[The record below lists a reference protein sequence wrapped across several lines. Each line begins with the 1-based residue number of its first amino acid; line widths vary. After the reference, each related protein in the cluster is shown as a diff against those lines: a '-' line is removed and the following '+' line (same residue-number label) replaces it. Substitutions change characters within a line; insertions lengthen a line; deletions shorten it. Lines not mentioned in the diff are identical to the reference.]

1 MLPALV
7 RNERRPL
14 VWVLLTI
21 AGVFTSA
28 AAVPAAEQPPTKAG
42 IAFFEQKIRP
52 VLVKHCYKCHS
63 GRSKKLQGKFRLDSR
78 DLIRKGG
85 ETGPAVVAGKPD
97 SSLLLDAIRYES
109 LEMPP
114 DGKLPARVIA
124 DFETWIRMGAPD
136 PRDKAPAG
144 KIGKQQ
150 GMSFK
155 TARDWWSYQP
165 VTRSKLPVTKRDNWA
180 HRRLDHFVLARLEEH
195 GLQPSPAADRRTL
208 LRRLKL
214 DLLGLPPTEK
224 DIAEFDADKRPDAV
238 ARLVDRLLASR
249 HYGERWGRHWLD
261 VARWAEDNPTSEATN
276 RPHPDGWRYRDW
288 VIEAINDDLPYD
300 RFLVMQLAADLL
312 PNFQRNDLRAL
323 GYLGTAP
330 TYHKDPRLSKTVI
343 ETIATDD
350 WDERVDALSRGLLGL
365 TVACARCHRHKF
377 DAITQQDYYSLAGV
391 FASNWKVKR
400 PLVELTNEQERRVIW
415 AQDRI
420 WRLEVAISLKQ
431 DPATPSTPEEI
442 AAMKAELATLKQTP
456 FLDAPATHA
465 VYDAAVFIDAS
476 DPDFTWMD
484 FRIGESR
491 DLPVFLRGNVA
502 TPGPITRR
510 RFLQVLSP
518 NHSPTAYGG
527 GSGRLELAR
536 SITTT
541 AAPLAARVFVNRVWG
556 WHFGRPLVTTT
567 SDFGAQGEKP
577 THPRL
582 LDDLAAAFIAN
593 GWSLKWLHREI
604 LLSATYAQSS
614 RHRPDPARA
623 DPVNRWI
630 WRFAPRRIDFE
641 TWRDSILAVTGSLDT
656 KPFGPSQA
664 VDDLKNLRRT
674 VYSTVSRRQVS
685 PLMRLYDFPDVSQH
699 VPGREVT
706 TTPLQQLFVF
716 NSEFFIGQANVL
728 AKHID
733 TNGDHVAAISKLYRR
748 VFARKPS
755 IKEQAIGQ
763 AFLAAR
769 LKTHP
774 KTAWP
779 DYCQAI
785 LATTELMFV
794 D

>member
-1 MLPALV
+1 MLAALPL
-7 RNERRPL
+7 NARRLL
-14 VWVLLTI
+14 VSVLLPL
-21 AGVFTSA
+21 AGLVTSA
-28 AAVPAAEQPPTKAG
+28 AAVPAAAQPPTKAG
-42 IAFFEQKIRP
+42 ISFFEQKIRP

-63 GRSKKLQGKFRLDSR
+63 GQAKKLQGKFRLDSR

-85 ETGPAVVAGKPD
+85 ETGPAVVAGKPA

-136 PRDKAPAG
+136 PRDKAPVG
-144 KIGKQQ
+144 KSGKQQ

-155 TARDWWSYQP
+155 AARDWWSYQP
-165 VTRSKLPVTKRDNWA
+165 VAPGKLPATKRGNWA
-180 HRRLDHFVLARLEEH
+180 RRRLDHFVLARLEEH
-195 GLQPSPAADRRTL
+195 GLEPSPAADRRTL

-224 DIAEFDADKRPDAV
+224 DIAEFEADKRPDAT

-300 RFLVMQLAADLL
+300 RFLVMQLAADRL
-312 PNFQRNDLRAL
+312 PNFRRQDLRAL

-400 PLVELTNEQERRVIW
+400 PLVELTDEQERRVIW

-502 TPGPITRR
+502 TPGPITPR

-518 NHSPTAYGG
+518 NHSPAAYGS

-593 GWSLKWLHREI
+593 GWSLKWLHREM
-604 LLSATYAQSS
+604 LLSATYGQSS

-656 KPFGPSQA
+656 RPFGPSQG
-664 VDDLKNLRRT
+664 VDDPKNLRRT

-716 NSEFFIGQANVL
+716 NSPFFIRQAKVL
-728 AKHID
+728 AGHID
-733 TNGDHVAAISKLYRR
+733 ANADHATAISGIYRR

-755 IKEQAIGQ
+755 KKELAIGQ

-774 KTAWP
+774 KTARS

-785 LATTELMFV
+785 LATTELIFV

>member
-1 MLPALV
+1 MLAAFPHLD
-7 RNERRPL
+7 RRPL
-14 VWVLLTI
+14 VSGLATLAMLI
-21 AGVFTSA
+21 TSPA
-28 AAVPAAEQPPTKAG
+28 EVSAAEQPATRAG

-63 GRSKKLQGKFRLDSR
+63 GRARKLQGKFRLDSR

-85 ETGPAVVAGKPD
+85 ETGPAVVAGKPAE
-97 SSLLLDAIRYES
+97 SLLLDAIRYKS

-136 PRDKAPAG
+136 PRDKAPVRQAE
-144 KIGKQQ
+144 KQP
-150 GMSFK
+150 GMSFE
-155 TARDWWSYQP
+155 TARTWWSFQP
-165 VTRSKLPVTKRDNWA
+165 VAVGKLPPTKRRNWA
-180 HRRLDHFVLARLEEH
+180 RRRLDHFVLARLEEH
-195 GLQPSPAADRRTL
+195 RLEPSPAADRRTL

-214 DLLGLPPTEK
+214 DLLGLPPNEK
-224 DIAEFDADKRPDAV
+224 EIVEFEADQRPAAV
-238 ARLVDRLLASR
+238 ARLVDRLLANR

-300 RFLVMQLAADLL
+300 RFLVMQLAADRL
-312 PNFQRNDLRAL
+312 PDFRRDDLRAL

-350 WDERVDALSRGLLGL
+350 WDERVDAVSRGLLGL

-400 PLVELTNEQERRVIW
+400 PLVELTDDQERRVIW

-420 WRLEVAISLKQ
+420 WRLKVAIALKE
-431 DPATPSTPEEI
+431 DPATPSTPGEI
-442 AAMKAELATLKQTP
+442 AAMKAEVATLKQTP

-502 TPGPITRR
+502 TPGPIARR

-518 NHSPTAYGG
+518 DHKPRAFGP

-567 SDFGAQGEKP
+567 SDFGAQGTRP

-604 LLSATYAQSS
+604 LLSATYTQSS
-614 RHRPDPARA
+614 HHRGEPART
-623 DPVNRWI
+623 DPVNRWL
-630 WRFAPRRIDFE
+630 WRFARRRVDFE

-656 KPFGPSQA
+656 KPFGPSQN

-674 VYSTVSRRQVS
+674 VYATVSRRRVS
-685 PLMRLYDFPDVSQH
+685 PLMRLYDFPDVAQH

-716 NSEFFIGQANVL
+716 NSEFFIRQAGVL
-728 AKHID
+728 AGRID
-733 TNGDHVAAISKLYRR
+733 TNDDDAANVSELYRR

-755 IKEQAIGQ
+755 KTEQAVGQ
-763 AFLAAR
+763 AFLDAR

-774 KTAWP
+774 RTAWA

-785 LATTELMFV
+785 LATSELIFV